1 MGEKKEEDEKREREK
16 KTTTE
21 LRKVLLIIQ
30 SSFTESVNYTIYSW
44 AFQQIGSV
52 LKLR

>member
-1 MGEKKEEDEKREREK
+1 MGEKKEEAEKREREK
-16 KTTTE
+16 KKKYWIE
-21 LRKVLLIIQ
+21 ESIIQ